1 MENPYRIHSSIGFGF
16 LQLLLITSIAYP
28 TPPPPVYHNIAL
40 TRLMATVYFTIFK
53 DKPFYLK
60 LECAAILLDVIC
72 DTLYIQYIIHDYTYI
87 FGVIDIVT
95 NVLFCVFVVVTIKN
109 GETPAAKI
117 VEDIE
122 EIRITCVTCCFGW
135 KRPER
140 EHPPH
145 PPHPPPATA
154 SREYTRAYEMN
165 ERNNPQ
171 LYKSLASNDTNDET
185 TPVYTYGGRQA
196 FKPNFYKSS
205 FGNEYIQTKVK
216 NEFERIDVC
225 NTGIGDVGMITGS
238 DGTTQYVRF
247 DDTEY
252 GGGGGPHSLGYNH
265 YANLFVSPY
274 FTRDG
279 SPITLFTGCPKIDGI
294 GACLFIY
301 NLIQFIYQLMMYY
314 SIIESCREYNTA
326 AIINTTDAAAAAAAA
341 APFQMERWLC

>member
-60 LECAAILLDVIC
+60 LECAAIILDVIC

-95 NVLFCVFVVVTIKN
+95 NVLFCVFVVLTIKN

-140 EHPPH
+140 EQQ
-145 PPHPPPATA
+145 PPPQPPQPPPQPPQPA
-154 SREYTRAYEMN
+154 SRQHTRAYEMN
-165 ERNNPQ
+165 EQNNPH
-171 LYKSLASNDTNDET
+171 LYKSLESNDTNDET

-216 NEFERIDVC
+216 NEFERIDLC
-225 NTGIGDVGMITGS
+225 NTGIGDVGMITGANGS
-238 DGTTQYVRF
+238 TQYIRF
-247 DDTEY
+247 DDAEY
-252 GGGGGPHSLGYNH
+252 GGGAHTSGYNH

-294 GACLFIY
+294 GTCLFIY

-326 AIINTTDAAAAAAAA
+326 AIINTTDAAAAV
-341 APFQMERWLC
+341 PFQMERWLC

>member
-140 EHPPH
+140 EQ
-145 PPHPPPATA
+145 PPPQPPQPPQSA
-154 SREYTRAYEMN
+154 SRQHTRAYEMN
-165 ERNNPQ
+165 ERNNPH
-171 LYKSLASNDTNDET
+171 LYKSLASNDTNVET

-205 FGNEYIQTKVK
+205 WGHEYIQTKVK

-225 NTGIGDVGMITGS
+225 NTGIGDVGMIT
-238 DGTTQYVRF
+238 
-247 DDTEY
+247 
-252 GGGGGPHSLGYNH
+252 
-265 YANLFVSPY
+265 
-274 FTRDG
+274 
-279 SPITLFTGCPKIDGI
+279 
-294 GACLFIY
+294 
-301 NLIQFIYQLMMYY
+301 
-314 SIIESCREYNTA
+314 
-326 AIINTTDAAAAAAAA
+326 
-341 APFQMERWLC
+341 

>member
-60 LECAAILLDVIC
+60 LECATILLDVIC
-72 DTLYIQYIIHDYTYI
+72 DTLYIRYIIHDYTYI
-87 FGVIDIVT
+87 FGVIDILT
-95 NVLFCVFVVVTIKN
+95 NVLFCIFVLLTIKN

-117 VEDIE
+117 GEDIE

-140 EHPPH
+140 EQPPPPQPPQPPQPPH
-145 PPHPPPATA
+145 
-154 SREYTRAYEMN
+154 
-165 ERNNPQ
+165 
-171 LYKSLASNDTNDET
+171 LYKSLESNDTNDET

-216 NEFERIDVC
+216 NEFERIDLC
-225 NTGIGDVGMITGS
+225 NTGIGDVGMITGANGS
-238 DGTTQYVRF
+238 TQYIRF
-247 DDTEY
+247 DDAECGAHT
-252 GGGGGPHSLGYNH
+252 SGYNH

-279 SPITLFTGCPKIDGI
+279 SPITLFTGCPKIDGV
-294 GACLFIY
+294 GVCLFIY

-326 AIINTTDAAAAAAAA
+326 AIINTTDAAAAV
-341 APFQMERWLC
+341 PFQMERWLC